1 MQDFYKS
8 FIFLI
13 SFSVVLVFFN
23 MAFGEDATHK
33 LLLLILASMLVFNVD
48 KFKEI
53 AKSLGNNEKE

>member
-1 MQDFYKS
+1 MQEFYKS

-23 MAFGEDATHK
+23 MAFGENETHK

-53 AKSLGNNEKE
+53 AKSLGYNEKE

>member
-1 MQDFYKS
+1 MQEFYKS

-23 MAFGEDATHK
+23 MAFGENATHK

-53 AKSLGNNEKE
+53 AKSLGYNEKE